1 MPALICGSLAFDT
14 ITTFPGRFSQQILPE
29 QLHILNVSF
38 LVPELRREFGGCAGN
53 IAYNLR
59 QLGGDPVVMAT
70 IGNDGGDYLERI
82 RSWGVDTSMVT
93 WVDDHYTAQ
102 AIIITDTDNNQIT
115 AFHPG
120 AMQKAGEVK
129 VPARADLKV
138 AIIAPDGRD
147 AMLSHARQLHAA
159 DIPFVF
165 DPGQGLPM
173 FDGAELR
180 DFIAQARWVAVN
192 DYEARMLCD
201 RTGHTLESLSS
212 SHLAG
217 VIVTL
222 GAQGCDIWVQGHKEH
237 VPGLAAQA
245 VLDPT
250 GCGDAFRGAL
260 LYGLERGWTLQRCVA
275 LGNRLGAAKIA
286 CRGGQNHHVDPAWAL
301 G

>member
-120 AMQKAGEVK
+120 AMQKAGKVK

-222 GAQGCDIWVQGHKEH
+222 GAQGCDIWVQGYKEH

>member
-120 AMQKAGEVK
+120 AMQKAGKVK

-237 VPGLAAQA
+237 VPGIAAQA